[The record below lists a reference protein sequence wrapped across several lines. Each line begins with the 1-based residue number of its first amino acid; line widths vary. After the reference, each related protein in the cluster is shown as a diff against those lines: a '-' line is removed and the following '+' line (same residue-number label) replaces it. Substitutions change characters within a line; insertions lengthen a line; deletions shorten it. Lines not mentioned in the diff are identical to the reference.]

1 MLVEGFLR
9 EPVDGIADP
18 ALRAHLMRRLTRRL
32 DTLEA

>member
-18 ALRAHLMRRLTRRL
+18 VLREHLMRRLTRRL
-32 DTLEA
+32 DSLEG